1 MQNRKTI
8 SILII
13 FIAIFSTIA
22 TGSGI
27 FTNYG
32 TGNYEFKSINNQT
45 VTIYGKG
52 VYENMSADVAIQG
65 IAQDYVTLFIA
76 IPMLIIALFWTR
88 KDSLK
93 SKLFLAGVLNY
104 FFLTYLFYMNMAMY
118 NKLFLIYIILV
129 STMFF
134 AFVLTLLSIDIKTI
148 SQHFNPKTPTKFIGF
163 FLIVLSSMIALL
175 WLSII
180 VPPLIDGSIVPKSVE
195 HYTTLT
201 VQGFDLSIFLPI
213 AFISGF
219 LLIKKRQFGFLMAS
233 VTIIFLSLLM
243 TALVAKIIAMSLV
256 DVNVIP
262 AVYIIPWFLIFSI
275 ICATIL
281 FKNITKDDVIQTGQE
296 SSPQSPT
303 ADSSDG
309 WVQCKENE
317 TR

>member
-13 FIAIFSTIA
+13 FISIFAAVATI
-22 TGSGI
+22 SGI
-27 FTNYG
+27 FTDDG
-32 TGNYEFKSINNQT
+32 SGNYEFQSINNQT

-65 IAQDYVTLFIA
+65 IAQDYITLFVA
-76 IPMLIIALFWTR
+76 IPLLIVALFWTR
-88 KDSLK
+88 KGSLK

-118 NKLFLIYIILV
+118 NNLFLVYIVLV
-129 STMFF
+129 STSFF
-134 AFVLTLLSIDIKTI
+134 ALTLTVLSVDLKTI
-148 SQHFNPKTPTKFIGF
+148 SQHFNPKTPTKSIGY

-180 VPPLIDGSIVPKSVE
+180 VPPIIDGTVIPTSVE

-213 AFISGF
+213 AFVSGF
-219 LLIKKRQFGFLMAS
+219 LIIRKRQYGYLMAS
-233 VTIIFLSLLM
+233 VTLVFLSLLM
-243 TALVAKIIAMSLV
+243 SALMAKIIAMALV

-262 AVYIIPWFLIFSI
+262 AVFIIPCFLVCSI
-275 ICATIL
+275 ICAAIL
-281 FKNITKDDVIQTGQE
+281 FRNITN
-296 SSPQSPT
+296 
-303 ADSSDG
+303 
-309 WVQCKENE
+309 KEVNKSNV
-317 TR
+317 

>member
-8 SILII
+8 STLIVL
-13 FIAIFSTIA
+13 IAIFSTIA
-22 TGSGI
+22 TFSGI
-27 FTNYG
+27 FTNSG
-32 TGNYEFKSINNQT
+32 TGNYEFTSINNQT

-76 IPMLIIALFWTR
+76 IPLLIIALFWTR
-88 KDSLK
+88 KNSLK

-118 NKLFLIYIILV
+118 NKLFLVYIVLV
-129 STMFF
+129 STTFF

-148 SQHFNPKTPTKFIGF
+148 SQYFSPKMPTKFVGS
-163 FLIVLSSMIALL
+163 FLIVLPSMIALL

-180 VPPLIDGSIVPKSVE
+180 VPPLIDGTIIPKSVE

-213 AFISGF
+213 AFISG
-219 LLIKKRQFGFLMAS
+219 LLLFKKQPFGYFMSS

-243 TALVAKIIAMSLV
+243 TALVAKIIAMALV
-256 DVNVIP
+256 GVNVIP
-262 AVYIIPWFLIFSI
+262 AVFIIPVFLIFSI
-275 ICATIL
+275 LCAVML
-281 FKNITKDDVIQTGQE
+281 FKEIPNNKII
-296 SSPQSPT
+296 
-303 ADSSDG
+303 
-309 WVQCKENE
+309 
-317 TR
+317 

>member
-13 FIAIFSTIA
+13 LISIFAAVATI
-22 TGSGI
+22 SGI
-27 FTNYG
+27 FTDDG
-32 TGNYEFKSINNQT
+32 SGNYEFQSINNQT

-65 IAQDYVTLFIA
+65 IAQDYITLFVA
-76 IPMLIIALFWTR
+76 IPLLIIALFWT
-88 KDSLK
+88 KNDTLK

-118 NKLFLIYIILV
+118 NSLFLVYIVLV
-129 STMFF
+129 SSSFF
-134 AFVLTLLSIDIKTI
+134 ALILTVLSVDVKSI
-148 SQHFNPKTPTKFIGF
+148 SQYFNPKTPTKFIGY

-180 VPPLIDGSIVPKSVE
+180 VPPLIDGTVIPTSVE

-213 AFISGF
+213 AFVSGF
-219 LLIKKRQFGFLMAS
+219 LIIRKRQYGYLMAS
-233 VTIIFLSLLM
+233 ITLVFLSLLM
-243 TALVAKIIAMSLV
+243 SALMAKIIAMALV

-262 AVYIIPWFLIFSI
+262 AVFIIPCFLVCSI
-275 ICATIL
+275 ICAAIL
-281 FKNITKDDVIQTGQE
+281 FKNITNKVVEKD
-296 SSPQSPT
+296 SL
-303 ADSSDG
+303 
-309 WVQCKENE
+309 
-317 TR
+317 

>member
-13 FIAIFSTIA
+13 LISIFAAVATI
-22 TGSGI
+22 SGI
-27 FTNYG
+27 FTDEG
-32 TGNYEFKSINNQT
+32 SGNYEFQSINNQT
-45 VTIYGKG
+45 VKIYGKG

-65 IAQDYVTLFIA
+65 IAQDYITLFVA
-76 IPMLIIALFWTR
+76 IPLLIIALFWTK

-118 NKLFLIYIILV
+118 NSLFLVYIVLV
-129 STMFF
+129 SFSFF
-134 AFVLTLLSIDIKTI
+134 ALTLNVLSVDVKTI
-148 SQHFNPKTPTKFIGF
+148 SQYFNPKTPTKFIGY

-180 VPPLIDGSIVPKSVE
+180 VPPLIDGTVIPTSVE

-213 AFISGF
+213 AFVSGF
-219 LLIKKRQFGFLMAS
+219 LIIRKRQYGYLMAS
-233 VTIIFLSLLM
+233 ITLVFLSLLM
-243 TALVAKIIAMSLV
+243 SALMAKIIAMALV

-262 AVYIIPWFLIFSI
+262 AVFIIPCFLVCSI
-275 ICATIL
+275 ICAAML
-281 FKNITKDDVIQTGQE
+281 FKNITN
-296 SSPQSPT
+296 
-303 ADSSDG
+303 
-309 WVQCKENE
+309 KEVNKSNV
-317 TR
+317 